1 MHNRYYFT
9 FTALIIYIYGFAC
22 TTLYSQAEYTD
33 LMRDYIL
40 INEHSKKIK
49 DAKIKTSIEIFTSG
63 AKHDTLRMNEYDAS
77 GNVLKE
83 FSKRDTSSD
92 KSGTYFVKNNY
103 YIYKDNVLVEKID
116 SSSQQVKKHYIEYDD
131 VGNISNEEVK
141 SQNTVITEIEYEY
154 DNLSRLIESTAKD
167 KINSCKIIESY
178 SYDSYNNLA
187 KKSTK
192 NECLGSK
199 TKPVNTV
206 YAYKY
211 DSKYRILEKQ
221 ATYPN
226 AGYKI
231 LTYKYGANGE
241 VTESYESAGSDSY
254 ENSVYVYDE
263 KSNSIRI
270 EISEI
275 IGDLT
280 KKSLKVIQND
290 KFGNKLEEKYFD
302 SNGQLVYTIKINYEY
317 YK

>member
-1 MHNRYYFT
+1 MHIKYYLT
-9 FTALIIYIYGFAC
+9 YTAVIVYFCGIGSTRLYG
-22 TTLYSQAEYTD
+22 QAEYTD
-33 LMRDYIL
+33 LMRDYVM
-40 INEHSKKIK
+40 INRDVKKIK
-49 DAKIKTSIEIFTSG
+49 DAKIKSAAEIFISG
-63 AKHDTLRMNEYDAS
+63 NTQDTLNRAEYDAG
-77 GNVLKE
+77 GNILKE

-92 KSGTYFVKNNY
+92 NSGAYIVKNNH
-103 YIYKDNVLVEKID
+103 YIYKDNLLVEKID
-116 SSSQQVKKHYIEYDD
+116 SSSSQVKKHFIEYDD
-131 VGNISNEEVK
+131 LSNIVK
-141 SQNTVITEIEYEY
+141 EDVKVQNTLIAETEYEY
-154 DNLSRLIESTAKD
+154 DNLSRLIESSTKD
-167 KINSCKIIESY
+167 ILNSCKVIESY

-192 NECLGSK
+192 NECLGTK
-199 TKPVNTV
+199 TKPVNTI
-206 YAYKY
+206 YNYKY
-211 DSKYRILEKQ
+211 DSKYRIIEKQ

-241 VTESYESAGSDSY
+241 VVESYESGGSDSY

-263 KSNSIRI
+263 KNNSVKI

-280 KKSLKVIQND
+280 KKSVKVIQND